1 MTPKSPETKSRGL
14 ENMTGR
20 PRVVMDVGTERMDAS
35 ERTKL
40 QKTEGTLTTSKNKM
54 NVTKEAIFINLPK
67 FFLSLQPSGGVN
79 GTIDVYLKWRYT
91 YLPASAKPRAAPQ
104 VCTSFRSREVCFKYQ
119 LKLFACLWIQN
130 MNPLHYA
137 WTPEHDVNYLGKI
150 WVE

>member
-40 QKTEGTLTTSKNKM
+40 QKTEGTLTTSKNMM

-67 FFLSLQPSGGVN
+67 FFLIFTALGRCKRNNWCLPEMEIYVSSGQCQAPRGTSGMHLVQVKRGV
-79 GTIDVYLKWRYT
+79 
-91 YLPASAKPRAAPQ
+91 
-104 VCTSFRSREVCFKYQ
+104 F
-119 LKLFACLWIQN
+119 
-130 MNPLHYA
+130 
-137 WTPEHDVNYLGKI
+137 
-150 WVE
+150 

>member
-1 MTPKSPETKSRGL
+1 MPLLMTPKSPETKSRGL

-20 PRVVMDVGTERMDAS
+20 PRVVMDVGTEWMDAS

-40 QKTEGTLTTSKNKM
+40 TTSKYKM

-119 LKLFACLWIQN
+119 LKLFACL
-130 MNPLHYA
+130 
-137 WTPEHDVNYLGKI
+137 
-150 WVE
+150 